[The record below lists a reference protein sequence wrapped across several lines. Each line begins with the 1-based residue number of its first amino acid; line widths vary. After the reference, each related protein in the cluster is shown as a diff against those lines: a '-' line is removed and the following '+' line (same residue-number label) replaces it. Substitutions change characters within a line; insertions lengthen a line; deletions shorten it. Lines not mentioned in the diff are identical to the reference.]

1 MGTFYVDCVVETI
14 ESPKKRKEIKK
25 LLVDTGSEYTWIAES
40 NLKEL
45 AIAPRKKDVSFIMA
59 NGKIVTRNI
68 GYAIIYVDEFETV
81 DEVVFAKPGDLNLLG
96 ARTLE
101 GFGAAVDPQKRKI
114 VAAGPI
120 PAA

>member
-1 MGTFYVDCVVETI
+1 MGTFYIDCVVETI
-14 ESPKKRKEIKK
+14 ASPKKRKEIKK
-25 LLVDTGSEYTWIAES
+25 LLVDTGSEYTWIAE
-40 NLKEL
+40 NYLKEL
-45 AIAPRKKDVSFIMA
+45 AIVPRKKDVSFIMA
-59 NGKIVTRNI
+59 NGKIVTRDV
-68 GYAIIYVDEFETV
+68 GYAIIYVDEFETI
-81 DEVVFAKPGDLNLLG
+81 DEVVFAQPGDLNLLG